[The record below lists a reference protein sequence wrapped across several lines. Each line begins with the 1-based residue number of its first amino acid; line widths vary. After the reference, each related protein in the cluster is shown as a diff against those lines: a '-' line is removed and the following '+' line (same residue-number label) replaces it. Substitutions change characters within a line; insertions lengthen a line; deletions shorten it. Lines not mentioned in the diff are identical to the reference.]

1 MQAFIQALCRW
12 IISGYSAGYSAEGV
26 VFVCVTGGDD
36 HEKIAI
42 AAAITASLALWAAV
56 SPQTAVVKETTAPSP
71 MPTVAAPQRALTQ
84 PKEPKA
90 SLTTELEQVEETTA
104 EPVLEETVEQLPV
117 SAPKPTAGNQD
128 TPAPEPTG
136 TPEPEPTPEP
146 EVIDSSSE
154 NIVYVPGFGWI
165 ESQGPNQVTYTEE
178 MYENGNK
185 IGLMG

>member
-1 MQAFIQALCRW
+1 M
-12 IISGYSAGYSAEGV
+12 
-26 VFVCVTGGDD
+26 
-36 HEKIAI
+36 
-42 AAAITASLALWAAV
+42 
-56 SPQTAVVKETTAPSP
+56 
-71 MPTVAAPQRALTQ
+71 
-84 PKEPKA
+84 
-90 SLTTELEQVEETTA
+90 
-104 EPVLEETVEQLPV
+104 EQLPV